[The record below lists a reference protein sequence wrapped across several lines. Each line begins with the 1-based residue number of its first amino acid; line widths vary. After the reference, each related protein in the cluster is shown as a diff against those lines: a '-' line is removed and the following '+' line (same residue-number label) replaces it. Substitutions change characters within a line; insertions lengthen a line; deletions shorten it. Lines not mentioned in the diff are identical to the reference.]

1 MGSGQL
7 SIHFFFFRTKKGIA
21 RHMEYHQAI
30 ATIRFI
36 VPCLNC
42 VVMIV
47 IWPWNFA
54 LLITTRTLK
63 P

>member
-1 MGSGQL
+1 
-7 SIHFFFFRTKKGIA
+7 
-21 RHMEYHQAI
+21 MEYHQAI

-47 IWPWNFA
+47 IWPWKSFVMFCIAYNNEDSQTVNTY
-54 LLITTRTLK
+54 L
-63 P
+63 